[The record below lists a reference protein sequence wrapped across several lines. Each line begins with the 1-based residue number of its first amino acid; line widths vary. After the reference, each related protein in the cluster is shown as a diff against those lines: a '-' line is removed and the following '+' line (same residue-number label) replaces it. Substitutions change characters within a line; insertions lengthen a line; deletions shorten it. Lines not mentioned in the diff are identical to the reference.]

1 MEAAVM
7 RDESKF
13 KEYLTALCE
22 IHDKQIS
29 PLLASLYWKVLEP
42 FTDEECEKAFKALI
56 YKSRFFPKPVEF
68 VEIIKGTSSDQA
80 TSAWLEVLATVK
92 RVGQYQSV
100 MFSDPL
106 IHSVIESMGGW
117 VRLAGGMKTD
127 EEIWK
132 QKEFERLYNVLSKN
146 PRDKMPSYLPGL
158 CEIQNTAN
166 GYDVRDEIVKIGN
179 DKEVSKIGMQ

>member
-1 MEAAVM
+1 
-7 RDESKF
+7 
-13 KEYLTALCE
+13 
-22 IHDKQIS
+22 
-29 PLLASLYWKVLEP
+29 
-42 FTDEECEKAFKALI
+42 
-56 YKSRFFPKPVEF
+56 
-68 VEIIKGTSSDQA
+68 
-80 TSAWLEVLATVK
+80 
-92 RVGQYQSV
+92 
-100 MFSDPL
+100 
-106 IHSVIESMGGW
+106 
-117 VRLAGGMKTD
+117 MKTD

>member
-1 MEAAVM
+1 MKN
-7 RDESKF
+7 ESKF

-22 IHDKQIS
+22 IHDKKIS

-42 FTDEECEKAFKALI
+42 FTDEQCERAFKSLI
-56 YKSRFFPKPVEF
+56 YESRFFPKPVEF
-68 VEIIKGTSSDQA
+68 VEIIRGTNNDNA
-80 TSAWLEVLATVK
+80 TRAWLEVLETVK
-92 RVGQYQSV
+92 RVGHYQSV

-117 VRLAGGMKTD
+117 VRLAGGMKAD

-166 GYDVRDEIVKIGN
+166 GYDVENEIMKIGYG
-179 DKEVSKIGMQ
+179 KEVGKIGMQ